1 MGEIGGPMKRQLNVN
16 EQCEL
21 LRRKIIENTTELR
34 AGRMS
39 WLESLLTSKDQVP
52 LGGVLA
58 EYHSV
63 TEQEGEFVSGLWLNA
78 RREFF
83 AFEGLLTGEQTSF
96 SIERW
101 EEVTESVVV
110 SAHLPG
116 KGHSI
121 GSSAIN
127 ILEQGVET

>member
-1 MGEIGGPMKRQLNVN
+1 MRRQLNVN
-16 EQCEL
+16 EQCES
-21 LRRKIIENTTELR
+21 LRRRIIVNTTEFR

-39 WLESLLTSKDQVP
+39 WLEALLTSKGQVP

-63 TEQEGEFVSGLWLNA
+63 TEQQGEFVSVLWLNA
-78 RREFF
+78 RKEFF
-83 AFEGLLTGEQTSF
+83 AIEGLLTGGQTSF